1 MYDLH
6 NMQTT
11 RLAYGNL
18 TKAIDILDKM
28 FWVGITEY
36 FDASICLLAY
46 QLGQFNFKLCD
57 CNQKPKNVA
66 DHKNVQNCINNYI
79 LLFINIFLRSKQTL

>member
-6 NMQTT
+6 NMQTA
-11 RLAYGNL
+11 RLANGNL

-36 FDASICLLAY
+36 YDASICLLAY

-57 CNQKPKNVA
+57 CAQKPKNVA
-66 DHKNVQNCINNYI
+66 EHKNVRLYH
-79 LLFINIFLRSKQTL
+79 